1 MTGDV
6 DELLPDALIQL
17 AAFKGNTRAVF
28 LDRQEARG
36 PIDQQI
42 EDAVLFVKRHI
53 NLGSR
58 IAGVYREDYYEL
70 PMDSVREMIFNAV
83 CHRSY
88 LSPGSIQVAIYDD
101 RLEVTSP
108 GRISPNLTMEQLME
122 GNSRVRNVA
131 IGAAFQYMHIIEKWG
146 SGIPRVF
153 QEVQAYGLGNP
164 ELRDFGSSFRISVF
178 RKPFVTD
185 SFGVVNPLQNGEV
198 NEIADTNETNGDT
211 NETNCET
218 NDTKLETN
226 DTIRVSSN
234 IALTPNEQVV
244 LVLLQAKPHVTQ
256 KVLSTETGLSIS
268 TVKRVIS
275 ELQKKH
281 IIRRK
286 GNNRNGV
293 WEILVSGTGK
303 E

>member
-1 MTGDV
+1 
-6 DELLPDALIQL
+6 
-17 AAFKGNTRAVF
+17 
-28 LDRQEARG
+28 
-36 PIDQQI
+36 
-42 EDAVLFVKRHI
+42 
-53 NLGSR
+53 
-58 IAGVYREDYYEL
+58 
-70 PMDSVREMIFNAV
+70 
-83 CHRSY
+83 
-88 LSPGSIQVAIYDD
+88 
-101 RLEVTSP
+101 
-108 GRISPNLTMEQLME
+108 ME

-153 QEVQAYGLGNP
+153 QEVRSYGLGSP
-164 ELRDFGSSFRISVF
+164 ELKDFGTSFRISVF

-185 SFGVVNPLQNGEV
+185 SFGVVNPLHNSEV
-198 NEIADTNETNGDT
+198 NEIADTNETNRDT
-211 NETNCET
+211 NEI
-218 NDTKLETN
+218 KLEID
-226 DTIRVSSN
+226 DTIQLFSN
-234 IALTPNEQVV
+234 ITLTQNEQVV
-244 LVLLQAKPHVTQ
+244 LLLLQAKLHVTQ
-256 KVLSTETGLSIS
+256 KVLSAETGLSIS

>member
-1 MTGDV
+1 
-6 DELLPDALIQL
+6 
-17 AAFKGNTRAVF
+17 
-28 LDRQEARG
+28 
-36 PIDQQI
+36 
-42 EDAVLFVKRHI
+42 
-53 NLGSR
+53 
-58 IAGVYREDYYEL
+58 
-70 PMDSVREMIFNAV
+70 
-83 CHRSY
+83 
-88 LSPGSIQVAIYDD
+88 
-101 RLEVTSP
+101 
-108 GRISPNLTMEQLME
+108 ME

-153 QEVQAYGLGNP
+153 QEVRSYGLGTP
-164 ELRDFGSSFRISVF
+164 ELKDFGTSFRISVF

-185 SFGVVNPLQNGEV
+185 SFGVVNPLHNSEV
-198 NEIADTNETNGDT
+198 NEIADTNEI
-211 NETNCET
+211 
-218 NDTKLETN
+218 KLEID
-226 DTIRVSSN
+226 DTIQLFSN
-234 IALTPNEQVV
+234 ITLTQNEQVV
-244 LVLLQAKPHVTQ
+244 LFLLQAKLHVTQ
-256 KVLSTETGLSIS
+256 KVLSAETGLSIS